1 MDDKKIKVGILFGG
15 KSAEH
20 EVSLISTKT
29 VYKHIDKKKF
39 NPVLIYINK
48 KGAWN
53 HISKK
58 EFENNDFINKTYASF
73 LPWENNTIDKLDIDI
88 YFPVL
93 HGPNCEDGK
102 LQGLFEL
109 SENPYVG
116 ANSLASSI
124 AMDKVISKILFK
136 NAGLNTPDF
145 LFFTKNDHLKIK
157 DMILK
162 KLGYPVFIKPCSLGS
177 SVGISKVN
185 EEKELKSAIDM
196 AFKYDKKI
204 IIEKAI
210 NAREIEIAV
219 MGNDEIKISNP
230 GELIPFNKFY
240 DYEDKYVLGKTKFKI
255 PTILSNELEKE
266 IKKMAKKAYES
277 LFLNGMARIDFFIEK
292 NTEELFINEV
302 NTIPGFTE
310 ISMFP
315 KLWEYEGIGFT
326 DLITK
331 LIEYGFDYH
340 RKQK

>member
-20 EVSLISTKT
+20 EISLISTKT
-29 VYKHIDKKKF
+29 VYKYIDKKKF
-39 NPVLIYINK
+39 KPVLIYINR
-48 KGAWN
+48 KGTWS
-53 HISKK
+53 HINKK
-58 EFENNDFINKTYASF
+58 EFENSDLINKSYASF
-73 LPWENNTIDKLDIDI
+73 LPWENNIINKLDIDI

-102 LQGLFEL
+102 LQSLLEL
-109 SENPYVG
+109 SGKPYVG

-145 LFFTKNDHLKIK
+145 LFFTFNDHLKIK
-157 DMILK
+157 GMILK
-162 KLGYPVFIKPCSLGS
+162 KLCYPVFIKPCSLGS

-185 EEKELKSAIDM
+185 EEKELKSAIDL

-219 MGNDEIKISNP
+219 MGNDDIKISKP

-255 PTILSNELEKE
+255 PTILSNELKNK

-292 NTEELFINEV
+292 NTEELFINEI

>member
-1 MDDKKIKVGILFGG
+1 MQNIKIKVGILFGG

-20 EVSLISTKT
+20 EISLISTKS

-39 NPVLIYINK
+39 KPVLIYINK
-48 KGAWN
+48 KGTWS
-53 HISKK
+53 HISKEK
-58 EFENNDFINKTYASF
+58 FKNNDFINKSYASF
-73 LPWENNTIDKLDIDI
+73 LPWENDIIDKLDIDI

-102 LQGLFEL
+102 LQSLLEL
-109 SENPYVG
+109 SGKPYVG

-157 DMILK
+157 NMILK
-162 KLGYPVFIKPCSLGS
+162 KLGYPIFIKPCSLGS

-185 EEKELKSAIDM
+185 EEEELNSAIDM

-219 MGNDEIKISNP
+219 MGNDEIKISKP

-255 PTILSNELEKE
+255 PTILDDKVEKE

-292 NTEELFINEV
+292 NTEELFINEI

-315 KLWEYEGIGFT
+315 KLWEYENISFA

-340 RKQK
+340 MKQK